1 MADREKITDSIMT
14 GAEMLLEKLS
24 TISRS
29 KDKWTMQEM
38 GCLADILKDVSESY
52 KNVAKAEMIFSSH
65 SPEKY

>member
-1 MADREKITDSIMT
+1 
-14 GAEMLLEKLS
+14 MLLEKLS